1 MSFSKKKKLKNS
13 KRNKNPRTEKN
24 LLHRLFGGFGRP
36 NIMKIKYSDSDNSK
50 IKAEKARMAADRK
63 EFREQKMNVKLA
75 AQATTKPS
83 EATRLAAIATRLDAI
98 ATEKTL
104 EANRLA
110 DLATSKQEKAN
121 RLAALVT
128 KRLEAEQLA
137 AQAKAEQLAAQ
148 AKAEQLAAQ
157 AEAQR
162 LAAANSTPLKYQYQV
177 SIDRGPDR
185 KIQVQITRSSDNLN
199 KTDRESN
206 IDAASLEK
214 KLTEAVA
221 ATMRDKSKDP
231 IQFLSDQF
239 ASFAAKNRATQNW
252 AKARATQKLA
262 NRTAKKTDSERA
274 AAARATQRRST
285 RGLSD
290 RKTVA
295 NRTQKVWSPEAENWI
310 RDLMQTARI
319 TPIGTAAQR
328 REKER
333 KKRSTLSGA
342 INEEDEEDEQ
352 PIEVKLGGRAT
363 KRRKDE
369 KTKRLIL
376 SKF

>member
-50 IKAEKARMAADRK
+50 IKADRARMAADR
-63 EFREQKMNVKLA
+63 EELRAQKMKDKLA

-83 EATRLAAIATRLDAI
+83 EATRLAAIATA
-98 ATEKTL
+98 KTL
-104 EANRLA
+104 EATAQTLEAKRLA
-110 DLATSKQEKAN
+110 DLARSKREEAT

-137 AQAKAEQLAAQ
+137 AQAKAEQLATQ
-148 AKAEQLAAQ
+148 AEQL

-162 LAAANSTPLKYQYQV
+162 LAAANSTPFKV
-177 SIDRGPDR
+177 SIHRGPDS
-185 KIQVQITRSSDNLN
+185 KFQVQIAPSSDYFN
-199 KTDRESN
+199 KTDRTSN
-206 IDAASLEK
+206 LDAASLKEQ
-214 KLTEAVA
+214 LTEAVA
-221 ATMRDKSKDP
+221 AATRDKPIDS
-231 IQFLSDQF
+231 IQFLSDHF
-239 ASFAAKNRATQNW
+239 ARVAAKNRATQNW
-252 AKARATQKLA
+252 AKARASLRARQKLA

-295 NRTQKVWSPEAENWI
+295 TRPFASGSPEAENWI

-342 INEEDEEDEQ
+342 INEEDEEDEKLF
-352 PIEVKLGGRAT
+352 EVRLGGG
-363 KRRKDE
+363 RRK
-369 KTKRLIL
+369 KLIL

>member
-13 KRNKNPRTEKN
+13 KRNKKSRTEKN

-137 AQAKAEQLAAQ
+137 AQAKAEQLATQ
-148 AKAEQLAAQ
+148 AKAEQLATQAEQ
-157 AEAQR
+157 LAEAQR
-162 LAAANSTPLKYQYQV
+162 LAAANSTPFKV
-177 SIDRGPDR
+177 SIHRGPDS
-185 KIQVQITRSSDNLN
+185 KFQVQIAPSSDYFN
-199 KTDRESN
+199 KTDRTSN
-206 IDAASLEK
+206 LDAASLKEQ
-214 KLTEAVA
+214 LTEAVA
-221 ATMRDKSKDP
+221 AATRDKPIDS
-231 IQFLSDQF
+231 IQFLSDHF
-239 ASFAAKNRATQNW
+239 ARVAAKNRATQNW
-252 AKARATQKLA
+252 AKARASLRARQKLA

-342 INEEDEEDEQ
+342 INEEDEEDEKLF
-352 PIEVKLGGRAT
+352 EVRLGGG
-363 KRRKDE
+363 RRK
-369 KTKRLIL
+369 KLIL